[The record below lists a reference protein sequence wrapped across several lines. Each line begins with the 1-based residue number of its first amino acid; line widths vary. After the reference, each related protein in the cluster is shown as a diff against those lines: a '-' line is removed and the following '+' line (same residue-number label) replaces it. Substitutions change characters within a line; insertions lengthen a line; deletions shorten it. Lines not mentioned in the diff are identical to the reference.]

1 MALSMDNGMMAVTT
15 SAAAVEKTAAA
26 VPKIRVDIA
35 QRETEECER
44 KGHEEQE
51 MPAEAV
57 PLPLSTRGLDA
68 LQAIREAA
76 EDRLSLQQSLDSPE
90 ILSLP
95 SERSNGADGA
105 SALRRTRGKSVA
117 AAPGTETKKQKAFDT
132 SMLPPRPQSIAGLP
146 ARSFRFLK
154 KEPEPPI
161 PMYVTSPEK
170 RYATVC

>member
-15 SAAAVEKTAAA
+15 SAAAVEKTA

-35 QRETEECER
+35 QRETDECEW
-44 KGHEEQE
+44 KGHEQQE

-95 SERSNGADGA
+95 SERSNCADGT
-105 SALRRTRGKSVA
+105 SAVRRTRGKSVA
-117 AAPGTETKKQKAFDT
+117 APETEAKKQKAFDA
-132 SMLPPRPQSIAGLP
+132 SMIPPRPQIVAGLP

>member
-1 MALSMDNGMMAVTT
+1 MMAVTT
-15 SAAAVEKTAAA
+15 SAAAVEKTA

-95 SERSNGADGA
+95 SERSNGAGGA

-117 AAPGTETKKQKAFDT
+117 AAPAC
-132 SMLPPRPQSIAGLP
+132 SR
-146 ARSFRFLK
+146 
-154 KEPEPPI
+154 
-161 PMYVTSPEK
+161 
-170 RYATVC
+170 

>member
-15 SAAAVEKTAAA
+15 SAAAVEKTA

-132 SMLPPRPQSIAGLP
+132 SMLPPRPQSNAGLP

-170 RYATVC
+170 RYATAC